1 MEALKDVIVRSSDLL
16 NTIAEVAEDGKFVWT
31 KEIWAFMPQLNNI
44 AKIAGKIPAVKAE
57 MEQGISEEY
66 QAEIINAVKAKLDF
80 EDDKAEL
87 IAEQVVKWVIV
98 TVLAV
103 TTIID
108 ELKKKR

>member
-1 MEALKDVIVRSSDLL
+1 
-16 NTIAEVAEDGKFVWT
+16 
-31 KEIWAFMPQLNNI
+31 MPQLNNI

-80 EDDKAEL
+80 ADDKAEL

-103 TTIID
+103 TAIID
-108 ELKKKR
+108 ELKNK

>member
-1 MEALKDVIVRSSDLL
+1 
-16 NTIAEVAEDGKFVWT
+16 
-31 KEIWAFMPQLNNI
+31 
-44 AKIAGKIPAVKAE
+44 

-108 ELKKKR
+108 ELKKKK